1 MRYDH
6 AAICMI
12 MMLSYY
18 ILSIADIGESL
29 QRLASSAP
37 DAPQSRFGPA
47 SKFKPLR
54 PKAGKTSTATTT
66 STSDSSDDATALA
79 NGVLVL
85 EQEQQQQQAEADSSS
100 VASLDGQQLQRMT
113 VQQLQA
119 ELRARGQQVTGRKAV
134 LVDRLQAVITH
145 PAASSDS
152 KSPGSS
158 SSSNASSSSR
168 NSGSSNTSSSSSDS
182 SKSSSKW

>member
-1 MRYDH
+1 VWVARDSAVMH
-6 AAICMI
+6 ISICNDVRCLCLQI
-12 MMLSYY
+12 PSTT
-18 ILSIADIGESL
+18 ADLGESL

-54 PKAGKTSTATTT
+54 PKAGKTSTTTTT
-66 STSDSSDDATALA
+66 SLSDSSDDATALA
-79 NGVLVL
+79 NGML
-85 EQEQQQQQAEADSSS
+85 EQEQQQQQQQAEADSNS
-100 VASLDGQQLQRMT
+100 VATLDGQQLQSMT

-145 PAASSDS
+145 PAATSDS
-152 KSPGSS
+152 RS
-158 SSSNASSSSR
+158 SSSN
-168 NSGSSNTSSSSSDS
+168 SNTSSSSSDS
-182 SKSSSKW
+182 SKSTSKW